1 MHTEH
6 SGRYGMTVVAFLL
19 VWLTI
24 CAFGSTG
31 IAEDTLTIATS
42 MDLPVFREYARKTGA
57 AVEIRNHE
65 YDMMEA
71 VANAFAVRDDQV
83 DLLVF
88 TPYAGLYTIKKK
100 GYYEPLE
107 QSDILR
113 EACQTLYP
121 GFRKVAMDG
130 ERMACWI
137 LHAQPVVRA
146 ELTNVLEKHGLQSPQ
161 TFGQLLDVCSAIWES
176 DGFGGDY
183 CVFDTFSYCQEDML
197 DFYIN
202 QYMMACQVENLRV
215 DLTDDDFLA
224 MVKRIKQEVPRDNS
238 MEYGMESDRMA
249 VFSIPAAFEMI
260 SSSMLMIPYV
270 LHEQSS
276 ALVSYAT
283 VAIINP
289 YSKRKEEA
297 MAFLE
302 YCAMHPTGN
311 AQFFQ
316 RTMTRPIENE
326 HVLKEIE
333 RLEEEIALLE
343 ETASTTREER
353 DRIAAL
359 REQKERYEDSRFL
372 VSGKA
377 VSFYEKMAE
386 DLFVFEGSPL
396 DYDSVLRALA
406 RRYLQSGMD
415 EVEFGELCQRHID
428 MIYDEM

>member
-1 MHTEH
+1 MHTKH
-6 SGRYGMTVVAFLL
+6 NGRYRMTAVGFLA
-19 VWLTI
+19 VWMMIL
-24 CAFGSTG
+24 ALGGTG
-31 IAEDTLTIATS
+31 FAEDVLTIATS
-42 MDLPVFREYARKTGA
+42 MDLSVFREYSRKTSVD
-57 AVEIRNHE
+57 VEIRDHE
-65 YDMMEA
+65 NDMMEA
-71 VANAFAVRDDQV
+71 VANAFAIRDDQV
-83 DLLVF
+83 DLFVF

-113 EACQTLYP
+113 RACQTLYP
-121 GFRKVAMDG
+121 GFQKVAMDG

-146 ELTNVLEKHGLQSPQ
+146 ELTDVLEKHGLQSPQ
-161 TFGQLLDVCSAIWES
+161 TFGELLDVCSAIWES
-176 DGFGGDY
+176 DGFEGDY
-183 CVFDTFSYCQEDML
+183 CIFDTFAYCQEDML
-197 DFYIN
+197 GFYIN

-215 DLTDDDFLA
+215 DFMDDDFLA

-249 VFSIPAAFEMI
+249 IFSIPAAFEAV
-260 SSSMLMIPYV
+260 SSSMLRIPYV
-270 LHEQSS
+270 LHGQSS
-276 ALVSYAT
+276 AVESYAT

-289 YSKRKEEA
+289 YSKRKEQA

-311 AQFFQ
+311 AQFFR
-316 RTMTRPIENE
+316 RTMTKPIENE
-326 HVLKEIE
+326 YVVKEIE
-333 RLEEEIALLE
+333 RLEGEIALLE
-343 ETASTTREER
+343 EKASTTREEQ
-353 DRIAAL
+353 DRLAAL
-359 REQKERYEDSRFL
+359 REQRECYEDNRFL
-372 VSGKA
+372 VSEKA
-377 VSFYEKMAE
+377 VSFYERMAE

-396 DYDSVLRALA
+396 YYDSVLRALA

>member
-1 MHTEH
+1 MHTKH
-6 SGRYGMTVVAFLL
+6 SGRYRMTAVGFLL
-19 VWLTI
+19 VWLAI

-31 IAEDTLTIATS
+31 FAEDTLTIATS
-42 MDLPVFREYARKTGA
+42 MDLSVFREYSRKTGT

-65 YDMMEA
+65 NGIMEA
-71 VANAFAVRDDQV
+71 VANAFAIRDDQV
-83 DLLVF
+83 DLFVF
-88 TPYAGLYTIKKK
+88 TPYEGLYMIKKK
-100 GYYEPLE
+100 EYYEPLE

-121 GFRKVAMDG
+121 GFQKVAMDG

-146 ELTNVLEKHGLQSPQ
+146 EQTGVLEKHRLQSPQ
-161 TFGQLLDVCSAIWES
+161 TFGELLDVCSAIWES

-183 CVFDTFSYCQEDML
+183 CVFDTFAYCQEDML
-197 DFYIN
+197 GFYMD

-215 DLTDDDFLA
+215 DFMDDDFLA
-224 MVKRIKQEVPRDNS
+224 MVKRIKQEVPRDDS
-238 MEYGMESDRMA
+238 MEYGMESNRLPI
-249 VFSIPAAFEMI
+249 FSIPAAFETV
-260 SSSMLMIPYV
+260 SSAMLRIPYV
-270 LHEQSS
+270 LHEQTS
-276 ALVSYAT
+276 AVESYAT

-289 YSKRKEEA
+289 YSKHKQEA

-316 RTMTRPIENE
+316 RPMTKPIENE
-326 HVLKEIE
+326 YAVKEIE

-343 ETASTTREER
+343 ETAAMTREER
-353 DRIAAL
+353 DKIAAL

-372 VSGKA
+372 VSEKA

-386 DLFVFEGSPL
+386 DLFVFEGSL
-396 DYDSVLRALA
+396 LYYDSVLRALA

-415 EVEFGELCQRHID
+415 EAEFGELCQRHVD

>member
-1 MHTEH
+1 MICAT
-6 SGRYGMTVVAFLL
+6 TAAAFLL
-19 VWLTI
+19 VWLTTW
-24 CAFGSTG
+24 AFGGTS
-31 IAEDTLTIATS
+31 IAEDALTIATS
-42 MDLPVFREYARKTGA
+42 MDLSVFREYSRKTGTA
-57 AVEIRNHE
+57 MEIRGHE
-65 YDMMEA
+65 NGMMEA
-71 VANAFAVRDDQV
+71 VANAFAIRDDQV
-83 DLLVF
+83 DLFVF
-88 TPYAGLYTIKKK
+88 TPSAGLYTIKKK

-113 EACQTLYP
+113 EAYQTLYP
-121 GFRKVAMDG
+121 GFQKVAMDG

-146 ELTNVLEKHGLQSPQ
+146 EQTDVLEKHGLQSPR
-161 TFGQLLDVCSAIWES
+161 TFGELLDVCSAIWES
-176 DGFGGDY
+176 DGFEGDY
-183 CVFDTFSYCQEDML
+183 CVFDTFAYCQEDML
-197 DFYIN
+197 GFYMD
-202 QYMMACQVENLRV
+202 QYMMACQVENIRV

-224 MVKRIKQEVPRDNS
+224 MVKRIKQEVPQDNS

-249 VFSIPAAFEMI
+249 VFSIPAAFETV
-260 SSSMLMIPYV
+260 SSSMLRIPYV
-270 LHEQSS
+270 LHGQSS
-276 ALVSYAT
+276 AVESYAT

-316 RTMTRPIENE
+316 RAMTKSIENE
-326 HVLKEIE
+326 YVVKEIE
-333 RLEEEIALLE
+333 RLEGDIALLE
-343 ETASTTREER
+343 EKASMTREEQ
-353 DRIAAL
+353 DRLANL
-359 REQKERYEDSRFL
+359 REQKKRYEDSRFL
-372 VSGKA
+372 VSEKA

-396 DYDSVLRALA
+396 YYDSVLRALA

-415 EVEFGELCQRHID
+415 EAEFGELCQRHID